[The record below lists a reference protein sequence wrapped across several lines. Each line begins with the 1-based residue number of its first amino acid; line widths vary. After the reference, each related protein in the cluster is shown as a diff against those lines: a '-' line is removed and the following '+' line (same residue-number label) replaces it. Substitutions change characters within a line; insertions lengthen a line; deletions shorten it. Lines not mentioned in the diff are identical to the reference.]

1 MLDKIA
7 IMKFDRK
14 PELFF
19 DNDSLKALSTAK
31 ESDKIYPVFK

>member
-14 PELFF
+14 PEFSF
-19 DNDSLKALSTAK
+19 DNGSIQALSTAK